1 MPRDETEAAYFT
13 LLRAREDLAAL
24 QRYEEYLADEV
35 RRLRRF
41 VSEGEALADPV
52 DPRLRRGM
60 RHTEQPLL
68 DALKRRITVIADEQ
82 LRLPQRIEDA
92 AAFVADCEAQ
102 HQRLRQHG

>member
-1 MPRDETEAAYFT
+1 MPRNETEAAYFT

-52 DPRLRRGM
+52 DPRLRRGV

-68 DALKRRITVIADEQ
+68 DAVKRRITVFTDEQ
-82 LRLPQRIEDA
+82 ARLPQRIEDA
-92 AAFVADCEAQ
+92 TAFVAECEQ
-102 HQRLRQHG
+102 HHERLRQHG

>member
-1 MPRDETEAAYFT
+1 VPRDETEAAYFT

-52 DPRLRRGM
+52 DPRLRRGV

-68 DALKRRITVIADEQ
+68 DAVKRRLDVLADERA
-82 LRLPQRIEDA
+82 RLPQRIEDA
-92 AAFVADCEAQ
+92 ASFVTDCEQQ